1 MARASEAQKRAMA
14 KYDKAH
20 KDDFKRYNF
29 KFSKVNDAAIIAR
42 LDTVDNK
49 QDYIRSLI
57 LADMKR
63 NGVN

>member
-1 MARASEAQKRAMA
+1 MASEAQKRAIA
-14 KYDKAH
+14 KYDQTH
-20 KDDFKRYNF
+20 KNDYKWY
-29 KFSKVNDAAIIAR
+29 KFRFNKKNDAAVIAR

-63 NGVN
+63 NGVY